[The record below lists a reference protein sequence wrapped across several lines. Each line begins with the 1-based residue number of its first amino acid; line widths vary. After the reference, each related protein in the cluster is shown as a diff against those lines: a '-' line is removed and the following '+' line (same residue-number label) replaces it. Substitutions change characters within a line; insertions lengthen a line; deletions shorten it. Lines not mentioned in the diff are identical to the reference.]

1 MKKLVLLLLLLAVP
15 VYAINMVNKDFVGQ
29 VSRDQF
35 VSVTC
40 EREKKLG
47 ANPAFQD
54 RVCCVNLNKNRYC
67 ENDEP
72 VLGTCLANTCLWPSD
87 SYKPW
92 YSWRYKSFS
101 CPYFAI
107 MAGKEYEEL
116 LKWSGCE
123 KKDFY
128 WCCGTSAFPT
138 FEGKTITVEPKPVS
152 KTPTGGALLV
162 LDAAKWRSL
171 ELGGFKYLKP
181 EQRALSTEKQRCSNG
196 GKAVKILD
204 KKYGSFF
211 ADTRNLKPGMR
222 AFYMTEKE
230 VIPLIS
236 WC

>member
-1 MKKLVLLLLLLAVP
+1 MKKLVLLLLLLSTSVCA
-15 VYAINMVNKDFVGQ
+15 ANFMNKDFVGQ
-29 VSRDQF
+29 ISREQF
-35 VSVTC
+35 ASVTC

-47 ANPAFQD
+47 AASAFQD
-54 RVCCVNLNKNRYC
+54 HICCINLNKNMYC

-72 VLGTCLANTCLWPSD
+72 ILGTCLANACLWPST
-87 SYKPW
+87 SFTPW
-92 YSWRYKSFS
+92 YSWRYKSFG
-101 CPYFAI
+101 CPGFAI
-107 MAGKEYEEL
+107 MAGKEFEEL
-116 LKWSGCE
+116 LKWAGCD

-128 WCCGTSAFPT
+128 WCCSPYAFPT

-152 KTPTGGALLV
+152 KSPTGGALLV
-162 LDAAKWRSL
+162 LDASKWKSL

-181 EQRALSTEKQRCSNG
+181 EQRAFSAEKQRCSNG

-230 VIPLIS
+230 VIPLVS